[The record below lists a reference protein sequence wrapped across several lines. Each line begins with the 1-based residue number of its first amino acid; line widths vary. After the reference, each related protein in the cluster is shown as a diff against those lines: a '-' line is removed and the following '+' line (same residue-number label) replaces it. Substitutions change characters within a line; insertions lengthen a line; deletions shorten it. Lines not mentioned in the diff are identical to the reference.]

1 VISIALDELGE
12 ANLWS
17 LPAAQLGE
25 LVVDLERIGRR
36 VAAAQLAA
44 LAQADGAR
52 IGLEQGATSTAVWL
66 RNVADV
72 PIGAGKARLALHAAL
87 TARPV
92 AAAALAAGA
101 ISIDAAAAVC
111 AAVDALPA
119 GVPAAQTGEI
129 ERFLVDV
136 ARDDGTRAVVHR
148 AADIGHRF
156 APDILE
162 ADEKAAR
169 EQGWLTLTQRHD
181 GAVPVRGLLD
191 KEAGALAL
199 AVLSPLAAPAPSTDG
214 MPDLRAAAQRWA
226 DAFTQLCQLATPA
239 LPDVRGERPHIL
251 LTISLDALQ
260 GQLATAP
267 GQLEGGAPISA
278 AAARRLACDAN
289 LIPIVLGAASQPLD
303 IGRATR
309 LIPPAI
315 RRALTARD
323 GGCVFP
329 GCDRP
334 PSWCDAHHNIHW
346 AAGGETAL
354 INLYLLCGHHHD
366 SVHHHGW
373 TVQIINGLPWFIPPP
388 WIDSTQAPRLHSRF
402 HVRELDA
409 IDA

>member
-1 VISIALDELGE
+1 
-12 ANLWS
+12 LWS
-17 LPAAQLGE
+17 LPAAQLGA
-25 LVVDLERIGRR
+25 LVADLERIGRR

-44 LAQADGAR
+44 LAQADSVQ
-52 IGLEQGATSTAVWL
+52 IGLAHGATSTAVWL

-72 PIGAGKARLALHAAL
+72 PVGAGKARLALHAAL
-87 TARPV
+87 TARPA

-101 ISIDAAAAVC
+101 ISVDAAAAVC
-111 AAVDALPA
+111 AALDALPA
-119 GVPAAQTGEI
+119 GVPAAQTGQI
-129 ERFLVDV
+129 EGFLVDV

-148 AADIGHRF
+148 AAQIGHRF

-162 ADEKAAR
+162 AEEKVAR
-169 EQGWLTLTQRHD
+169 EHGWLTLTQCHD
-181 GAVPVRGLLD
+181 GAVAVRGLLD

-199 AVLSPLAAPAPSTDG
+199 AVLSPLAAPAPSTDA
-214 MPDLRAAAQRWA
+214 MPDLRPAARRWA
-226 DAFTQLCQLATPA
+226 DAFAQLCQLATPA
-239 LPDVRGERPHIL
+239 LPDVRGDRPHVL
-251 LTISLDALQ
+251 LTISFDALQ
-260 GQLATAP
+260 GQLAAAP
-267 GQLEGGAPISA
+267 GQLERGAPISA

-309 LIPPAI
+309 IISPAI

-346 AAGGETAL
+346 AAGGPTAL
-354 INLYLLCGHHHD
+354 ANLYLLCGHHHD
-366 SVHHHGW
+366 TAHHHGW
-373 TVQIINGLPWFIPPP
+373 TVQMINGLPWFIPPP
-388 WIDSTQAPRLHSRF
+388 WIDPTQTPRLRSRF
-402 HVRELDA
+402 RVRELDP